1 MDDLEKVFKD
11 LKNIESSGGKLPFE
25 SLQSDKEKK
34 EETKDDEDE
43 IDEQQKEGRNK
54 ESSDKTTLHFKK
66 QVKYKKKKKT
76 VKENKKPGKHQLFV
90 KLKTF
95 FKSHVANMTY
105 TRGTTYVI
113 HPGIKNIIMKT
124 L

>member
-1 MDDLEKVFKD
+1 MKVQVINNMDDLEKVFKD
-11 LKNIESSGGKLPFE
+11 LKNIESSGGKLLFE

-66 QVKYKKKKKT
+66 
-76 VKENKKPGKHQLFV
+76 
-90 KLKTF
+90 
-95 FKSHVANMTY
+95 
-105 TRGTTYVI
+105 
-113 HPGIKNIIMKT
+113 
-124 L
+124 

>member
-34 EETKDDEDE
+34 EETKDDGDEDEIDEQQKEETKDDGDEDE

-66 QVKYKKKKKT
+66 
-76 VKENKKPGKHQLFV
+76 
-90 KLKTF
+90 
-95 FKSHVANMTY
+95 
-105 TRGTTYVI
+105 
-113 HPGIKNIIMKT
+113 
-124 L
+124 